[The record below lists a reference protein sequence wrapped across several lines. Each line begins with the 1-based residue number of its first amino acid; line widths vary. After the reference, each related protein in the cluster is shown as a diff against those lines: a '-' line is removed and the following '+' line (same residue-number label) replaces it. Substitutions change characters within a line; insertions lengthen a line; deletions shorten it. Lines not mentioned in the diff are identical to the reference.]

1 MCERGPSPRA
11 LNRHRWCKLAGEA
24 RAAVVV
30 QHCLCCA
37 AQQWS
42 HVSQC
47 RRSSERDQ
55 RDRHGQRVSYGA
67 PIACCLFSRKA
78 VGYAGP
84 LTLQCCF
91 CSAAV
96 LLTNGAIS
104 FNVARASS
112 RATAASR
119 GVISGR
125 VIWRAIAS
133 NGLAAAAGSGCTK
146 LLPSSPAAE
155 MPASRF
161 LLLTSAAADLLACCC
176 LCVTDEALGRTTV
189 KQVVRCDRTHDCSRF
204 CSVDILMC
212 PKRYLRNVI

>member
-1 MCERGPSPRA
+1 MQGPSP
-11 LNRHRWCKLAGEA
+11 CS
-24 RAAVVV
+24 AA
-30 QHCLCCA
+30 
-37 AQQWS
+37 S
-42 HVSQC
+42 
-47 RRSSERDQ
+47 
-55 RDRHGQRVSYGA
+55 
-67 PIACCLFSRKA
+67 
-78 VGYAGP
+78 
-84 LTLQCCF
+84 

-104 FNVARASS
+104 FRVARASS

-133 NGLAAAAGSGCTK
+133 NGLAAAAGRGCTK

-176 LCVTDEALGRTTV
+176 LCDTDKALGRTVV
-189 KQVVRCDRTHDCSRF
+189 KHVVLCDRAHDCLRF
-204 CSVDILMC
+204 WSAVIL
-212 PKRYLRNVI
+212 